1 VLKFANEKI
10 NGIQNC
16 YGINQNCYS
25 MHYGGFTS
33 HNYFK
38 IILKK
43 VLTNPLKSPIIY
55 LLIERE
61 TKEKCQGSFDRLA
74 EKTFN
79 PYT

>member
-1 VLKFANEKI
+1 MLKFANEKI
-10 NGIQNC
+10 NGIQNY

-25 MHYGGFTS
+25 MYYGGFTS

-61 TKEKCQGSFDRLA
+61 TKEKCKGSFDRLA
-74 EKTFN
+74 EKTFT

>member
-1 VLKFANEKI
+1 MLKFANEKI
-10 NGIQNC
+10 NGIQNY

-25 MHYGGFTS
+25 MYNGDFT
-33 HNYFK
+33 NRNFFK
-38 IILKK
+38 INLKK

-61 TKEKCQGSFDRLA
+61 TKEKCKGSFDRLA

>member
-1 VLKFANEKI
+1 MVKFANEKI
-10 NGIQNC
+10 NGIQNY

-25 MHYGGFTS
+25 MYNGDFTS
-33 HNYFK
+33 RNFFK
-38 IILKK
+38 INLKK

-61 TKEKCQGSFDRLA
+61 TKEKCKGSFDRLA